1 MDSTSNENGTTQES
15 GLIDASTSEVSC
27 SDHGDNTES
36 FKGDDDNTADNG
48 GYDRAAATDADRSRA
63 EAGTAS
69 PTPTHFSSPKNNG
82 QTTHKSLVWNEND
95 KTPPP
100 SSVRSRDATAPD
112 THPQQ
117 VSWVS
122 AVRSTEPGEYATTT
136 TGRYQIVSTNKKDLK
151 RVEAGPESLESGVTK
166 REQIKDDV
174 KYKNIEPA
182 KRPGAVAYLH
192 NVPQEPQ
199 QDDDKE
205 PRNFMSEPNVS
216 RTTTKTPPSD
226 VALAVTTRTTPPRQS
241 SLRDHRK
248 TPCYTE
254 SAKPSGEAVINMKEG
269 YKFINR
275 APPEPGP
282 PVRSSLKSSK
292 SERSGGTTAISSKAP
307 DNITQRR
314 RSSNVTNGAC
324 HDKTDW
330 TIRDQA
336 AIVEPSVP
344 SDSSSQ
350 HRARA
355 STEQGGAPGTA
366 TDFKATNHQGTDG
379 HRASS
384 EKMSLSVSAA
394 AAGIGNAGLL
404 SNTAEKC
411 VNKDGKPSYKQVNS
425 TTHSSARSHPDETG
439 SKFAT
444 FPKSAGIKS
453 GAAMTE
459 TPRDANVES
468 AVVSLSPN
476 SVPQATYGINVRS
489 SVDKMAPSIQAMIKS
504 SIFRN
509 DGKCGMEP
517 ILPFDPNRQSPADQT
532 PGNGTLEMNEGER
545 QEQDNIRVRD
555 ASPAAST
562 SPLVPEVD
570 DTEASSSGEGGIA
583 IAVSVDEDAEK
594 GELTK
599 AEEFSEPRT
608 KLRPIFVWL
617 PILLSVFACLC
628 IVAIVVGIVVG
639 KKDKKDLE
647 ASGEEILLQQI
658 PTEAPTLAPSTSD
671 EMYLRSWLDEKNISQ
686 TTIDHAPIAFDMAI
700 DWYANSDRFRNSS
713 IPGSEYPWDYERFI
727 LAWFYFS
734 SSSHGTKP
742 WVSCNP
748 PDYSSGQSDS
758 CTFFEFEQTANDRS
772 YVTYKHV
779 PDTARWLSNN
789 HHCDWPGVTCS
800 WYSFPPESRYFV
812 CSNRAILLLQLIGF
826 GLSGPLSVVVNQFP
840 CLVDLTLSWNS
851 EITGTISPELF
862 NFRPD
867 GLTGS
872 EMQNFVLLNSSRMSG
887 TIPEELWAQPS
898 LRGIALADSNLS
910 GTIPDLNANG
920 LAARLERLW
929 IFGNRFGGA
938 LPKLNVESRLK
949 SIRFHRDLVGF
960 IGPIPTE
967 YGALSQLES
976 VWLFDNKLT
985 GPIPSSFSNLRRIQ
999 QFRVQR
1005 NQLTGSI
1012 PNIRWVNATKVEL
1025 QTNSLEGELPTG
1037 LVDMPM
1043 LTNLLIEENKL
1054 SGTINPDIFNNK
1066 TVLRAVWLQDN
1077 NFTGPIPSTLA
1088 NLESLMSLG
1097 LNFNNFEGDVP
1108 FEICELRSSDGL
1120 AFLFADCLGYPPATY
1135 CFCCTSCCYRDE
1147 DFETCQTTDDA
1158 EPDSRRL
1165 LTKTKR
1171 LESEDHLS
1179 KAFYDRLRE
1188 DVINVIEQNWR

>member
-282 PVRSSLKSSK
+282 PVRSSLKSSE

-411 VNKDGKPSYKQVNS
+411 VNKDGKPSYKQ
-425 TTHSSARSHPDETG
+425 
-439 SKFAT
+439 
-444 FPKSAGIKS
+444 
-453 GAAMTE
+453 
-459 TPRDANVES
+459 
-468 AVVSLSPN
+468 
-476 SVPQATYGINVRS
+476 
-489 SVDKMAPSIQAMIKS
+489 
-504 SIFRN
+504 
-509 DGKCGMEP
+509 
-517 ILPFDPNRQSPADQT
+517 
-532 PGNGTLEMNEGER
+532 
-545 QEQDNIRVRD
+545 
-555 ASPAAST
+555 
-562 SPLVPEVD
+562 
-570 DTEASSSGEGGIA
+570 
-583 IAVSVDEDAEK
+583 
-594 GELTK
+594 
-599 AEEFSEPRT
+599 
-608 KLRPIFVWL
+608 
-617 PILLSVFACLC
+617 
-628 IVAIVVGIVVG
+628 
-639 KKDKKDLE
+639 
-647 ASGEEILLQQI
+647 
-658 PTEAPTLAPSTSD
+658 
-671 EMYLRSWLDEKNISQ
+671 
-686 TTIDHAPIAFDMAI
+686 
-700 DWYANSDRFRNSS
+700 
-713 IPGSEYPWDYERFI
+713 
-727 LAWFYFS
+727 
-734 SSSHGTKP
+734 
-742 WVSCNP
+742 
-748 PDYSSGQSDS
+748 
-758 CTFFEFEQTANDRS
+758 
-772 YVTYKHV
+772 
-779 PDTARWLSNN
+779 
-789 HHCDWPGVTCS
+789 
-800 WYSFPPESRYFV
+800 
-812 CSNRAILLLQLIGF
+812 
-826 GLSGPLSVVVNQFP
+826 
-840 CLVDLTLSWNS
+840 
-851 EITGTISPELF
+851 
-862 NFRPD
+862 
-867 GLTGS
+867 
-872 EMQNFVLLNSSRMSG
+872 
-887 TIPEELWAQPS
+887 
-898 LRGIALADSNLS
+898 
-910 GTIPDLNANG
+910 
-920 LAARLERLW
+920 
-929 IFGNRFGGA
+929 
-938 LPKLNVESRLK
+938 
-949 SIRFHRDLVGF
+949 
-960 IGPIPTE
+960 
-967 YGALSQLES
+967 
-976 VWLFDNKLT
+976 
-985 GPIPSSFSNLRRIQ
+985 
-999 QFRVQR
+999 
-1005 NQLTGSI
+1005 
-1012 PNIRWVNATKVEL
+1012 VNATKVEL